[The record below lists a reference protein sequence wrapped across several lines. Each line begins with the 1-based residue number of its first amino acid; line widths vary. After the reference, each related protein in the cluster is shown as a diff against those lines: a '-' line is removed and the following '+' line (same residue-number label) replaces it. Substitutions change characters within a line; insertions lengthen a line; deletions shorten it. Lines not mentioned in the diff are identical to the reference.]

1 MPVTVPN
8 PYGFNDPALG
18 QSMTNIAQMLFGAG
32 ASGPNAVAKRNADL
46 AATNAQTL
54 LYGTQANDAAYKT
67 HQLETID
74 NAKKEF
80 SDYLGL
86 NPNMN
91 MADPATKAKLAQMG
105 IMAGEDLKKVLGP
118 AMYLFAGPEN
128 ERDAR
133 FTAPFVTG
141 SAMGKDQAATMGGA
155 EKIRTAG
162 YEHEMDKQRLA
173 SRGALDVANVKA
185 TTEKTPLDITP
196 AEAQAFR
203 REMEASL
210 GLFYDKDGVLT
221 SDSGAPVDIN
231 ALNTLV
237 NTGLA
242 DYQKTRNAGTSI
254 QNAIAAH
261 PLRETGEPGVERWLF
276 PDTPSTLKRVLA
288 GPGGAAPGA
297 QPSVTNAVAVPPPAQ
312 RVAGQT
318 YSTPRGP
325 MRWTG
330 TGWLPAQ

>member
-46 AATNAQTL
+46 AATNAGTL
-54 LYGTQANDAAYKT
+54 LTGEQANQEAYKT
-67 HQLETID
+67 HLLETQD
-74 NAKKEF
+74 EAVQGVAEF
-80 SDYLGL
+80 LGL
-86 NPNMN
+86 NPNMT
-91 MADPATKAKLAQMG
+91 DPAVRAKLAPL
-105 IMAGEDLKKVLGP
+105 MARAGGRSKELSP
-118 AMYLFAGPEN
+118 ALYMSSGPEN
-128 ERDAR
+128 ELVSR
-133 FTAPFVTG
+133 FLLPLVTG
-141 SAMGKDQAATMGGA
+141 SAVGKDQAATMGGA
-155 EKIRTAG
+155 EDIRTAG
-162 YEHEMDKQRLA
+162 YEHEMEKQRLA
-173 SRGALDVANVKA
+173 NSGALDVANVRADPAAKA
-185 TTEKTPLDITP
+185 PLDITP

-237 NTGLA
+237 NTGLTE
-242 DYQKTRNAGTSI
+242 YQKTRNAGTAI

-261 PLRETGEPGVERWLF
+261 PLRETGEPGVDNWIF
-276 PDTPSTLKRVLA
+276 PDKPSTLKRVLA
-288 GPGGAAPGA
+288 GPNVGAPGA

-312 RVAGQT
+312 RIAGQT